1 MTDFKAIASSL
12 DERGFCVVPEFLSRD
27 EIDFLVE
34 EFDAS
39 PDYTR
44 PHRKPSMRRGTLA
57 TSRLPVKR
65 EPCVLTQWDDERPS
79 KE

>member
-1 MTDFKAIASSL
+1 MTDFKTIACAL
-12 DERGFCVVPEFLSRD
+12 DERGFCVVPEFLSRE

-39 PDYTR
+39 PDYS
-44 PHRKPSMRRGTLA
+44 PQRKPSMRRSTLA
-57 TSRLPVKR
+57 TSQLPVKP
-65 EPCVLTQWDDERPS
+65 ELCVLTQWDDEKPS

>member
-1 MTDFKAIASSL
+1 MSDYKAIAASL

-39 PDYTR
+39 PDYAPAPRTR
-44 PHRKPSMRRGTLA
+44 HAARHLGDKPVAGQTGALRATAMGRKKPS
-57 TSRLPVKR
+57 K
-65 EPCVLTQWDDERPS
+65 D
-79 KE
+79 